1 MHQTSFTRLP
11 FFIFAPT
18 YWHAILQGRLERY
31 FTRIFCET
39 VLIRREGGFA
49 KLTSQD
55 IYEYALNYG
64 SFTLL
69 MIMKRE
75 IAKGNYDFI
84 NEELKESLVPVLEA
98 EADVMLD
105 DDFTRLHPKQHWA
118 RAYRDSAR
126 WARTRD
132 VEVAGKMMRDVER
145 EKWDREREE
154 RQKAKKLEDA
164 GSKHELEQESEKH
177 TVDVRKT

>member
-1 MHQTSFTRLP
+1 
-11 FFIFAPT
+11 
-18 YWHAILQGRLERY
+18 
-31 FTRIFCET
+31 
-39 VLIRREGGFA
+39 
-49 KLTSQD
+49 
-55 IYEYALNYG
+55 
-64 SFTLL
+64 

-75 IAKGNYDFI
+75 IGKGNYDFI
-84 NEELKESLVPVLEA
+84 NEDLKESLVPVLEA

-132 VEVAGKMMRDVER
+132 VEVAGKVMRDVER

-154 RQKAKKLEDA
+154 RQKAKSLENV
-164 GSKHELEQESEKH
+164 GPKHTVEQESEKD